1 MDEVV
6 KCVLIHTMWMVS
18 RLTTLTPSYWL
29 LTTLALALLVCH
41 LRLQIFEVS
50 LLLVDVVLFVIAF
63 IIRLSK

>member
-18 RLTTLTPSYWL
+18 RLTASYWL
-29 LTTLALALLVCH
+29 LTNLALTLVCH

-50 LLLVDVVLFVIAF
+50 LLLIDVVLFVIAF
-63 IIRLSK
+63 IISLSK